1 MMSINMCWLGLDSL
15 NRILEGQ
22 RVANENTFGIRSV
35 IIIIVIINISITSV
49 FESIGSFNLSSV
61 KMLMND
67 DIDEVCFF
75 WNGGREILLIFFP
88 RKSPLNQNC

>member
-75 WNGGREILLIFFP
+75 GMGGGRF
-88 RKSPLNQNC
+88 C